1 MTAIIG
7 SVPQGLGL
15 VSALSV
21 CQSAVLTLN
30 PLQLTTVVPVVQ
42 HNLCP
47 FHLENSRG
55 QSVVSHCPSGVGE
68 YIFCF
73 HLNGFYIFVCFFL
86 ADLGSFGSKMKHF

>member
-21 CQSAVLTLN
+21 CQTAVLTLN
-30 PLQLTTVVPVVQ
+30 PLRLTTVVPVVQ

-55 QSVVSHCPSGVGE
+55 QSVVSHCQSGVGE

-73 HLNGFYIFVCFFL
+73 HSNRFYIFVCFFWHRKLIL
-86 ADLGSFGSKMKHF
+86 AHLEVK